1 MNKINYIKIAKRTSS
16 VQISEL
22 KKVNKIFNKTFIKAI
37 DLISNCKGKII
48 AAGVGKSGLIARK
61 IMSKGRWKMGNGFL
75 HKLPQNILN
84 GFV

>member
-1 MNKINYIKIAKRTSS
+1 MGDGKWKIEN
-16 VQISEL
+16 V
-22 KKVNKIFNKTFIKAI
+22 
-37 DLISNCKGKII
+37 
-48 AAGVGKSGLIARK
+48 RK